1 MLQHKILLAREQL
14 SPCQRWFS
22 HSLRLY
28 VILVLSFSP
37 EKCKLI
43 LKEDGSSRM
52 LSICVHAQSMTQMFG
67 TGAGHP
73 SVSRDPISALKTIFQ
88 TSTRTQ
94 PWSVLCQ
101 ILAALILQ
109 LLGRDQFT
117 LDIALV
123 WTGCAGRELGFPSKA
138 RGSTYY
144 QPWGKQFCGP
154 ILGPWGLTLALAWL
168 HGCAML
174 LKYGCFA
181 LLGTGTFPFSYLKY
195 RDEYH
200 SHRKVEDGRDLW
212 SHQVQPC
219 SSRATQSR
227 GFRTRAVTF

>member
-1 MLQHKILLAREQL
+1 MVILLQHKVLLAREQL

-73 SVSRDPISALKTIFQ
+73 FVSRDPISALKTIFQ

-94 PWSVLCQ
+94 PWPVLCQ

-109 LLGRDQFT
+109 LLGRDQFI

-154 ILGPWGLTLALAWL
+154 ILGPDFSPGMAAWL
-168 HGCAML
+168 CHAFEVRVLCTAWYWHISIQLSQIQRWISQPQKGWGWQRPLEPSGPTL
-174 LKYGCFA
+174 LKQG
-181 LLGTGTFPFSYLKY
+181 
-195 RDEYH
+195 H
-200 SHRKVEDGRDLW
+200 SE
-212 SHQVQPC
+212 
-219 SSRATQSR
+219 
-227 GFRTRAVTF
+227 